1 MSAIRVAVAIDRGLD
16 SEGVRHTVARDP
28 GIEVVAYADGFDE
41 DDLARL
47 SEASADLT
55 VVACNGGGDHALAV
69 ISQAVAL
76 RPDRPVVVIGDDPP
90 EGFVERA
97 FAAGAQDIM
106 TLPPAGTASQEAVSA
121 QILFGLEK
129 VMARRRSA
137 GGAAALG
144 SLICILG
151 PKGGTG
157 KTLTTTNLGA
167 ALAERGQRVVVVDLD
182 LQFGDVGLA
191 LRLAPER
198 TSYDLASSS
207 GSLDAEKVDAYLS
220 THPTGMRVLIAPSR
234 PDQAAA
240 VTTEVLQQIYPL
252 LRQHND
258 FILVDTPPGFTPEV
272 ITSIDAASDCLMV
285 GTLDSLSLK
294 NTRLGLETLDLMG
307 FDRSNVRVVL
317 NRADSRVGIGHGD
330 VLAIIGRPPD
340 VLVPSHRNIARSMND
355 GVPISVSDRRSE
367 AGRAFHLLAGLYLA
381 DRAPKPAERRREA
394 HGERRRRWFRRGEEH

>member
-1 MSAIRVAVAIDRGLD
+1 MTSPIRVAVAVDSGLD
-16 SEGVRHTVARDP
+16 SEGVSFTVK
-28 GIEVVAYADGFDE
+28 GENGVEVVALLHGFDE
-41 DDLARL
+41 DPSGF

-55 VVACNGGGDHALAV
+55 VVACNGGGDGALAF
-69 ISQAVAL
+69 IGKAAATH
-76 RPDRPVVVIGDDPP
+76 PDRPVVVIGDSPP
-90 EGFVERA
+90 DGFVEKA
-97 FAAGAQDIM
+97 FEAGAQDIM
-106 TLPPAGTASQEAVSA
+106 TLPPAGSVSQQAVSA
-121 QILFGLEK
+121 QIHFTLDK
-129 VMARRRSA
+129 VMARKR
-137 GGAAALG
+137 AATGTQALG
-144 SLICILG
+144 TMICVLG

-157 KTLTTTNLGA
+157 KTLTVTNLA
-167 ALAERGQRVVVVDLD
+167 ASLAERGQRVVVVDLD

-207 GSLDAEKVDAYLS
+207 GSIDVEKLDAYLT

-240 VTTEVLQQIYPL
+240 VTVPMLQTIYPL
-252 LRQHND
+252 LRAHND
-258 FILVDTPPGFTPEV
+258 FILIDTPPGFTPEV
-272 ITSIDAASDCLMV
+272 IASIDAASDCLVV

-307 FDRSNVRVVL
+307 FDRGHVRVVL

-355 GVPISVSDRRSE
+355 GVPIAVSDRRSE
-367 AGRAFHLLAGLYLA
+367 AGRAFHLLSSLYLS
-381 DRAPKPAERRREA
+381 DRGPARKA
-394 HGERRRRWFRRGEEH
+394 QPRRRWFRRGSEA